1 MRSFSF
7 KNTSFI
13 LVVVLLLAFVFAF
26 SFTMMEGTA
35 FATDDPVTTI
45 TIGHT
50 SDIHYFPYSR
60 GYTPTDYG
68 TNRQSY
74 LDSDFY
80 YSMTGDTKLVEESAS
95 VFDQSMDNIYQD
107 AKEGKAPLM
116 LVASGDL
123 SKNGERDALLDVANR
138 LRLLQNDI
146 RQLAI
151 DDPTHC
157 SKYADFQV
165 VAIPGNHD
173 LFNDSGAY
181 YTHDNGSSVK
191 SDGVNLAEF
200 ALIFSGLGFPNNTLS
215 DLQAILPKSYWS
227 TYKADVAPADPVAA
241 AKSHG
246 FNVSSLSNENS
257 SPFYGQYVQSNL
269 SDAFDYEYYNENLQ
283 AIYDNTSIDRIASYA
298 ALNATYANMQLCQ
311 LSYVLHSKDGNSG
324 IYALDATFRSAGNC
338 RVAKIGALTA
348 SEKYYRYNDPDE
360 ALPDGEKYGYVALSY
375 SEAQSWKD
383 AGNIVYVDSGLN
395 HETGGKV
402 TEDVL
407 YWVKTNFEAHKALV
421 PTTDGCSEPTYS
433 ITAHQN
439 FLEHWEQEGEIL
451 KDFTL
456 YGYEYIVK
464 FLLNAGIRY
473 GYTGHMHADDVMY
486 YTDAE
491 GRTFYDIETGSLQ
504 SYASPQHYYTIERY
518 KVDNKLAEKFTIK
531 NRNLYTFAYDVNGNG
546 VLDADEIDINYNKYA
561 WDVVYGQLIDR
572 VLTHFVADRM
582 VDSLLDTVR
591 ALFADDGPI
600 ADVIIIGS
608 YHEVLGKIVDTLIDQ
623 ILHDMNYGSQTDL
636 VKYLYAIV
644 DDIVSWEFGE
654 EGNKMNVKDLA
665 GFISSSHA
673 AGIEIPS
680 AALYG
685 TGPDYVFLTTS
696 PDYVKDTPTDPAYRQ
711 KFILACRDL
720 HNQCIS
726 GKFVEKFLKALLN
739 PLLLND
745 DSLIKQLLS
754 YPFDLTKANFTEEQL
769 EDVETLIQV
778 VKEFVENLAGEEITL
793 NININRFVVG
803 EIVNPLLDVILPL
816 LNNLLGF
823 NLVGDDLVVMAEE
836 FLDSYL
842 VDSFYVGIGGIVDN
856 ILVAF
861 ATDDYKDAEN
871 PGDLSKDY
879 IMRSGSGLFNGQFT
893 YLEGASSTFVPTQ
906 DKGELPSIINAHF
919 EGTTS
924 YTLTYYTNE
933 TVYTAVELYDNEKTK
948 IDEVVEQ
955 VDFFKHATAAHPASN
970 PGVALNS
977 DNLWQLNAASTKISI
992 KSVATPTYQ
1001 PLIDLG
1007 LLCITHTEVFKE
1019 VGDDDEVPLTAYDRD
1034 LYYETNGVSY
1044 WNRHTVTISGLA
1056 PNTLYYVKLAGTYV
1070 TSTGETKKFY
1080 LEDELAALGE
1090 EQYFQIKTGADATVE
1105 EYNFI
1110 ALADIQGMTEGMYK
1124 ETADVFASIRKTFSK
1139 DGVTNNYA
1147 FILNAGDIGDN
1158 GKNFAQM
1165 QWAYDK
1171 TSYLFT
1177 NTSTFV
1183 ASGNHE
1189 NGSYMMKRFT
1199 DYTLPTG
1206 YEDQIG
1212 KTGYY
1217 YSFNYATSHI
1227 IVLDTNDANDKGLGE
1242 KQLEWLKAD
1251 LAANNSKYTFVMMH
1265 KSMFSSGSHTNDAE
1279 IVAMRAQL
1287 VPIFAQYNVDIVFGG
1302 HDHTYAATYRLD
1314 KDGKPTNDLTG
1325 VIYMT
1330 LGTCGTKFYTHKEND
1345 STTPVQDA
1353 RNSINAT
1360 LDSQT
1365 FAFIK
1370 ITGNIL
1376 SINGYQ
1382 YVKKDGSL
1390 SVISDIGIL
1399 GPEIRDSVNKE
1410 IKNKYGSTY
1419 STIKLKF
1426 GIKSRPTDEYMIGPT
1441 GYGLLYKVGDKEY
1454 SSFKD
1459 IEVKGN
1465 EKVQVDVYL
1474 IDTDGGEARIDT
1486 VTLEIGNYTAL
1497 LAVCIAVPIGV
1508 VLIACAVGAVLF
1520 IKKKKKA

>member
-35 FATDDPVTTI
+35 FATDDPVKTTEI
-45 TIGHT
+45 TIGHI
-50 SDIHYFPYSR
+50 SDIHYFPYDR
-60 GYTPTDYG
+60 GYTPSDYG
-68 TNRQSY
+68 TNKQSY

-95 VFDQSMDNIYQD
+95 VFDKSLEDIYVD
-107 AKEGKAPLM
+107 AKEGSAPLI

-138 LRLLQNDI
+138 LRLLQEDI
-146 RQLAI
+146 RDLGG
-151 DDPTHC
+151 
-157 SKYADFQV
+157 KYENFQV
-165 VAIPGNHD
+165 LTIPGNHD
-173 LFNDSGAY
+173 LYNDSGAY
-181 YTHDNGSSVK
+181 YTKNDGTSIK
-191 SDGVNLAEF
+191 SDGVTLAEF
-200 ALIFSGLGFPNNTLS
+200 ALIFSGLGYPDNTLAQ
-215 DLQAILPKSYWS
+215 LCQIFPEEYWS
-227 TYKADVAPADPVAA
+227 TDWDVDKAKVY
-241 AKSHG
+241 
-246 FNVSSLSNENS
+246 FNASGTGSGSTA
-257 SPFYGQYVQSNL
+257 FYGQYVYSPLKRTAYN
-269 SDAFDYEYYNENLQ
+269 FEYMNENLQ
-283 AIYDNTSIDRIASYA
+283 NVYDNGNTLSSSQRVNCYD
-298 ALNATYANMQLCQ
+298 ALTATHEDMQLCAI
-311 LSYVLHSKDGNSG
+311 SYVMHSIDGNFG
-324 IYALDATFRSAGNC
+324 MYCLDAHFRSEGHC
-338 RVAKIGALTA
+338 KVAKIGELN
-348 SEKYYRYNDPDE
+348 SREKYFRYNDPLDP
-360 ALPDGEKYGYVALSY
+360 LPDGEKYGYVSITQ
-375 SEAQSWKD
+375 SQAQTLKD
-383 AGNIVYVDSGLN
+383 AGEIVYVDSGLN
-395 HETGGKV
+395 HETGGKL
-402 TEDVL
+402 TEESL
-407 YWVKTNFEAHKALV
+407 YWVKTNFETYRALHS
-421 PTTDGCSEPTYS
+421 TSDGITEPTYFL
-433 ITAHQN
+433 TVHQN
-439 FLEHWEQEGEIL
+439 LLEHWEQEGEIL

-456 YGYEYIVK
+456 YNYEYIVK
-464 FLLNAGIRY
+464 FLLNTGIRY
-473 GYTGHMHADDVMY
+473 GFTGHMHADDIMY

-504 SYASPQHYYTIERY
+504 SYASPKHYYSIERY
-518 KVDNKLAEKFTIK
+518 KAADNKLAEVFTVINK
-531 NRNLYTFAYDVNGNG
+531 NIGTFNYDINGDG
-546 VLDADEIDINYNKYA
+546 ELSADEKNINYNKYA
-561 WDVVYGQLIDR
+561 WDTIYGQLIDR

-591 ALFADDGPI
+591 GLFADDGPI
-600 ADVIIIGS
+600 ADVVIIGS

-673 AGIEIPS
+673 AGIEIPTT
-680 AALYG
+680 ALFG
-685 TGPDYVFLTTS
+685 TGSDYVFSTES

-711 KFILACRDL
+711 KFIIACRDL
-720 HNQCIS
+720 HNQCVS
-726 GKFVEKFLKALLN
+726 GKFVEKFLKALLD

-754 YPFDLTKANFTEEQL
+754 FPFDLTKANFTDEQL

-778 VKEFVENLAGEEITL
+778 IKEFVENLAGEEITL
-793 NININRFVVG
+793 NININRFIVG

-816 LNNLLGF
+816 LNGLLGF
-823 NLVGDDLVVMAEE
+823 NLVGDDLVNIAEE

-842 VDSFYVGIGGIVDN
+842 VDSFYVGIGGIVDK

-861 ATDDYKDAEN
+861 ATDDFKDCED
-871 PGDLSKDY
+871 PGDLSKNY
-879 IMRSGSGLFNGQFT
+879 VLQSASGLFDNKFT
-893 YLEGASSTFVPTQ
+893 YFEGKASTFVPTQ
-906 DKGELPSIINAHF
+906 DKGELPSIVNGHF

-933 TVYTAVELYDNEKTK
+933 TVYTAVELYNNEKTK

-955 VDFFKHATAAHPASN
+955 VDFFKHATTAHPASN

-1007 LLCITHTEVFKE
+1007 LAALTHTEVFKT
-1019 VGDDDEVPLTAYDRD
+1019 VGDNKEVPLNAYDRD

-1044 WNRHTVTISGLA
+1044 WNRHTVTISNLA

-1090 EQYFQIKTGADATVE
+1090 EQFFQIKTGADATVE

-1410 IKNKYGSTY
+1410 IKDKYGSTY

-1441 GYGLLYKVGDKEY
+1441 GYGFIYKVGDKEY

-1474 IDTDGGEARIDT
+1474 IDTEGGQARIDT